1 MFGCELCVLMHTY
14 NREFLLKVSRSIFFE
29 LSPLH
34 AEELLG
40 CGVLQGAGA
49 IFCSGIM
56 PTVEAKKE
64 EEEL

>member
-1 MFGCELCVLMHTY
+1 MHTY
-14 NREFLLKVSRSIFFE
+14 NREFLLKVGRSIFFE

-49 IFCSGIM
+49 ILCSGIL
-56 PTVEAKKE
+56 PTVEAKKAE
-64 EEEL
+64 EG